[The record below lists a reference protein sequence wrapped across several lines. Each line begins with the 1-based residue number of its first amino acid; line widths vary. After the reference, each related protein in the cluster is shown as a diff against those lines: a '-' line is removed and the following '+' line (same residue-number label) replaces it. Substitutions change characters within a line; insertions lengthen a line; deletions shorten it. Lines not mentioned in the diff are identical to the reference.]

1 MAPSLKR
8 MAPDTIQASAAAAA
22 GDRADQMKQQKQT
35 VKVRNFF
42 IPQTESDPQVL
53 EIPES
58 SSLLWSSVIGLGY
71 GNI

>member
-8 MAPDTIQASAAAAA
+8 MAPDTIQASAAAA

-42 IPQTESDPQVL
+42 IPRTESDPQVL

-58 SSLLWSSVIGLGY
+58 SSLLWFCVLGLGY